1 MASLS
6 TSMELTQGAELINHN
21 NIQATPTLNQPTPP
35 QQQRILIAYLRED
48 HVLIIDND
56 HLIQLVVGGYVTQHI
71 TCHMYLLIV

>member
-48 HVLIIDND
+48 HVLIID
-56 HLIQLVVGGYVTQHI
+56 HLIQLVVGGCVTQHI
-71 TCHMYLLIV
+71 TCHMYFLIV